1 MAGAPRLAIRDLVKH
16 FPVRRGTFAK
26 ARDFVRAVNGVSLDI
41 HDGETVAIVGESGC
55 GKSTIAR
62 VILRLER
69 PTSGSIHLN
78 GEDLLAMEDTT
89 AARRAVQL
97 VSQNPWSA
105 LNRRK
110 TVKHTLTQPL
120 KVHDLVPNR
129 AERTMRAARLL
140 EEVGLSPDYL
150 YRYPSGISGGEL
162 QRVTI
167 ARALAVSPD
176 VLILD
181 EPTASLDVSVKASII
196 NLLIELRRLEKLTY
210 LFITHEIDIA
220 KHVSD
225 RIAVMYLGRIV
236 EQGPTERIFEDP
248 KHPYTQ
254 SPPRVGAGGGSP
266 TPVRTEAYLRR
277 GAVRHRPTVGMHLP
291 YALPVRLRPMPR
303 GDSRSHHHRTRSPR
317 RVPPGGRH
325 GRLVNAVGLWQ
336 AVGTERSVASG
347 RRPVTGGLLSS
358 GGRPWTEAAERRKA
372 RIECVSG
379 HGFLLPEAA
388 RVLNPAPPS
397 RLLYRIRPDTRP
409 NPPTAQVIN
418 HYRHRRLT
426 VVA

>member
-1 MAGAPRLAIRDLVKH
+1 MADIPRLEISELVKH
-16 FPVRRGTFAK
+16 FPVRRGIFAK
-26 ARDFVRAVNGVSLDI
+26 ARESVRAVNGVSLDI

-62 VILRLER
+62 LILRLER
-69 PTSGSIHLN
+69 PTSGSIQLK

-89 AARRAVQL
+89 VARRAIQL

-110 TVKHTLTQPL
+110 TIKHTLTQPL
-120 KVHDLVPNR
+120 KVHDLVPTR
-129 AERTMRAARLL
+129 ADGTTRAAQLL
-140 EEVGLSPDYL
+140 QEVGLSPDYL

-167 ARALAVSPD
+167 ARALAVAPD

-196 NLLIELRRLEKLTY
+196 NLLIELRELENLTY

-236 EQGPTERIFEDP
+236 EQGPTEEIFEDP

-254 SPPRVGAGGGSP
+254 SLLASVTVPDPQLRSELKPISGEVPSAIDLPSGCTFHTRCPYVFDRCPEEIPELSIINPR
-266 TPVRTEAYLRR
+266 
-277 GAVRHRPTVGMHLP
+277 HL
-291 YALPVRLRPMPR
+291 AACHLVEQ
-303 GDSRSHHHRTRSPR
+303 
-317 RVPPGGRH
+317 GR
-325 GRLVNAVGLWQ
+325 
-336 AVGTERSVASG
+336 
-347 RRPVTGGLLSS
+347 
-358 GGRPWTEAAERRKA
+358 
-372 RIECVSG
+372 
-379 HGFLLPEAA
+379 
-388 RVLNPAPPS
+388 
-397 RLLYRIRPDTRP
+397 
-409 NPPTAQVIN
+409 
-418 HYRHRRLT
+418 
-426 VVA
+426 

>member
-1 MAGAPRLAIRDLVKH
+1 MADIPRLEIRELVKH
-16 FPVRRGTFAK
+16 FPVRRGIFAK
-26 ARDFVRAVNGVSLDI
+26 ARESVRAVNGVSLDI

-62 VILRLER
+62 LILRLER
-69 PTSGSIHLN
+69 PTSGSIRLN

-89 AARRAVQL
+89 VARRAIQL

-110 TVKHTLTQPL
+110 TIKHTLTQPL
-120 KVHDLVPNR
+120 KVHDLVPTR
-129 AERTMRAARLL
+129 ADGTTRAAQLL
-140 EEVGLSPDYL
+140 QEVGLSPDYL

-167 ARALAVSPD
+167 ARALAVAPD

-196 NLLIELRRLEKLTY
+196 NLLIELRKLENLTY

-236 EQGPTERIFEDP
+236 EQGPTEEIFEDP

-254 SPPRVGAGGGSP
+254 SLLASV
-266 TPVRTEAYLRR
+266 PVPDPQLRSELKPIS
-277 GAVRHRPTVGMHLP
+277 GEVPSAIDLP
-291 YALPVRLRPMPR
+291 S
-303 GDSRSHHHRTRSPR
+303 GCTFHTRCPYVFDR
-317 RVPPGGRH
+317 CPEEIP
-325 GRLVNAVGLWQ
+325 
-336 AVGTERSVASG
+336 E
-347 RRPVTGGLLSS
+347 LS
-358 GGRPWTEAAERRKA
+358 
-372 RIECVSG
+372 
-379 HGFLLPEAA
+379 
-388 RVLNPAPPS
+388 
-397 RLLYRIRPDTRP
+397 
-409 NPPTAQVIN
+409 VIN
-418 HYRHRRLT
+418 PRHLAACHLVDQGR
-426 VVA
+426 

>member
-1 MAGAPRLAIRDLVKH
+1 MASTPRLEVRDLVKH

-26 ARDFVRAVNGVSLDI
+26 AREYVRAVNGVSLRI
-41 HDGETVAIVGESGC
+41 EDGETVAIVGESGC

-62 VILRLER
+62 LILRLER
-69 PTSGSIHLN
+69 PTSGSIYLDGH
-78 GEDLLAMEDTT
+78 DLLAAEDTT

-110 TVKHTLTQPL
+110 TIKHTLTQPL
-120 KVHDLVPNR
+120 KVHNLVPTNSD
-129 AERTMRAARLL
+129 RTLRAAQLL
-140 EEVGLSPDYL
+140 QEVGLSPDYL

-167 ARALAVSPD
+167 ARALAVSPQ

-196 NLLIELRRLEKLTY
+196 NLLIELRELENLTY

-236 EQGPTERIFEDP
+236 EQGPTEEIFEDP

-254 SPPRVGAGGGSP
+254 SLLGSVPVPDPQLRAELKPISGEVPSAIDLPSGCTFHTRCPYVFDRCPQEPPEL
-266 TPVRTEAYLRR
+266 T
-277 GAVRHRPTVGMHLP
+277 
-291 YALPVRLRPMPR
+291 
-303 GDSRSHHHRTRSPR
+303 
-317 RVPPGGRH
+317 
-325 GRLVNAVGLWQ
+325 
-336 AVGTERSVASG
+336 
-347 RRPVTGGLLSS
+347 
-358 GGRPWTEAAERRKA
+358 
-372 RIECVSG
+372 
-379 HGFLLPEAA
+379 
-388 RVLNPAPPS
+388 
-397 RLLYRIRPDTRP
+397 
-409 NPPTAQVIN
+409 VIN
-418 HYRHRRLT
+418 PTHLAACHLVEEGREAGLAGQASRY
-426 VVA
+426 

>member
-1 MAGAPRLAIRDLVKH
+1 MAEVPRLEIRDLVKH

-26 ARDFVRAVNGVSLDI
+26 AREFVKAVNGVSLKI
-41 HDGETVAIVGESGC
+41 RNGETVAIVGESGC

-69 PTSGSIHLN
+69 PTSGSVHLD

-89 AARRAVQL
+89 SARRAVQL

-110 TVKHTLTQPL
+110 TIKHTLTQPL
-120 KVHDLVPNR
+120 KVHNLVETR

-150 YRYPSGISGGEL
+150 YRFPSGISGGEL

-167 ARALAVSPD
+167 ARALAVSPGM
-176 VLILD
+176 LILD

-196 NLLIELRRLEKLTY
+196 NLLIELRDLERLTY

-236 EQGPTERIFEDP
+236 EQGPTEEIFENP
-248 KHPYTQ
+248 RHPYTQ
-254 SPPRVGAGGGSP
+254 SLLGSV
-266 TPVRTEAYLRR
+266 PVPDPQLRAELKPIS
-277 GAVRHRPTVGMHLP
+277 GEVPSAIDLP
-291 YALPVRLRPMPR
+291 SGCTFHTRCPYVFDRCPEEIPELSVI
-303 GDSRSHHHRTRSPR
+303 DSRHLAACHL
-317 RVPPGGRH
+317 VEEGR
-325 GRLVNAVGLWQ
+325 
-336 AVGTERSVASG
+336 
-347 RRPVTGGLLSS
+347 
-358 GGRPWTEAAERRKA
+358 
-372 RIECVSG
+372 
-379 HGFLLPEAA
+379 
-388 RVLNPAPPS
+388 
-397 RLLYRIRPDTRP
+397 
-409 NPPTAQVIN
+409 
-418 HYRHRRLT
+418 
-426 VVA
+426 

>member
-1 MAGAPRLAIRDLVKH
+1 MAGVPRLAIRDLVKH

-26 ARDFVRAVNGVSLDI
+26 AREFVRAVNGVSLDI

-62 VILRLER
+62 LILRLER

-236 EQGPTERIFEDP
+236 EQGPTEKIFEDP
-248 KHPYTQ
+248 QHPYTQ
-254 SPPRVGAGGGSP
+254 SLLGSVPVADPELRSELRPISGEVPSAIDLPSGCTFHTRCPYVFDRCPEEIPGLTTIEPGHLAACHLVDGTARVGAGRPGS
-266 TPVRTEAYLRR
+266 A
-277 GAVRHRPTVGMHLP
+277 H
-291 YALPVRLRPMPR
+291 
-303 GDSRSHHHRTRSPR
+303 
-317 RVPPGGRH
+317 
-325 GRLVNAVGLWQ
+325 
-336 AVGTERSVASG
+336 
-347 RRPVTGGLLSS
+347 
-358 GGRPWTEAAERRKA
+358 
-372 RIECVSG
+372 
-379 HGFLLPEAA
+379 
-388 RVLNPAPPS
+388 
-397 RLLYRIRPDTRP
+397 
-409 NPPTAQVIN
+409 
-418 HYRHRRLT
+418 
-426 VVA
+426 